1 MKKRIIIV
9 FSILFIVIVMISVL
23 LFIKN
28 DINEVK
34 YTNDEIDFK
43 DEYEN
48 VNGYELTQDY
58 ILKNVDIDIDNN
70 VKYISDN
77 EILDLFK
84 NGTNVIYF
92 GWADCN
98 WCRSIVPV
106 LIDVIK
112 EENVKTL
119 YYYDFK
125 SLRNSYENNI
135 DEEKV
140 KLYEDIIKIIG
151 KDVESVFGEDS
162 VRKDEKKILAPT
174 VIFIKDGKYF
184 GLHVKS
190 VDSHV
195 NSTDDLNQE
204 QIIELKAIYKSF
216 INQINSYVCEDEGC

>member
-1 MKKRIIIV
+1 MKKRFIIVLSIILIIIV
-9 FSILFIVIVMISVL
+9 MILVL
-23 LFIKN
+23 LLIKN
-28 DINEVK
+28 DNNEIK
-34 YTNDEIDFK
+34 YTSDEINFK

-48 VNGYELTQDY
+48 LNGYELTQDY
-58 ILKNVDIDIDNN
+58 VLKNINIDIDNN
-70 VKYISDN
+70 VKYVSDN

-98 WCRSIVPV
+98 WCRSVVPV

-112 EENVKTL
+112 EENIETL
-119 YYYDFK
+119 YYYDLK

-151 KDVESVFGEDS
+151 TDIESVF
-162 VRKDEKKILAPT
+162 DENSTRNGDKKILAPT
-174 VIFIKDGKYF
+174 VIFIKDGKYL

-204 QIIELKAIYKSF
+204 QISELKGIYKSF